1 MNHLKQIGLGAHN
14 FENVFKRFP
23 PGYLGPI
30 PEAPMPPFVGQFT
43 GCLSFLLP
51 YMEFDNV
58 WSPMDSDMASST
70 GQISVFD
77 IKHMGDPY
85 YNREHAWEM
94 AQTQIS
100 LFVCPDDLPYTKP
113 NPWYCIAFYYQS
125 PYANM
130 VGILD
135 TGSTAGSFDALG
147 RTNYLGCGGVYG
159 HDGYSF
165 TDQYQGVFW
174 NRSKIDFRD
183 VTDGTSHRIL
193 FGESM
198 GGIGNASIPAGIS
211 MAWAGAGVMWT
222 GLGLSDTPSGG
233 QFSSYHPGVVNFCL
247 IDGSVRN
254 ISTKVN
260 ATTTIVQNGVTQT
273 VSAFPYWGT
282 IASGLKTEIQ

>member
-1 MNHLKQIGLGAHN
+1 
-14 FENVFKRFP
+14 
-23 PGYLGPI
+23 
-30 PEAPMPPFVGQFT
+30 
-43 GCLSFLLP
+43 
-51 YMEFDNV
+51 
-58 WSPMDSDMASST
+58 
-70 GQISVFD
+70 
-77 IKHMGDPY
+77 
-85 YNREHAWEM
+85 M

-113 NPWYCIAFYYQS
+113 NPWYTVVFYYVSLSQS
-125 PYANM
+125 LGQANM
-130 VGILD
+130 EGIYD
-135 TGSTAGSFDALG
+135 TGSNAGAFDALG
-147 RTNYLGCGGVYG
+147 RTNYLGCAGLYG
-159 HDGYSF
+159 HDAYGI

-198 GGIGNASIPAGIS
+198 GGTADPSTSGVS

-222 GLGLSDTPSGG
+222 ALGLSDEPNGG

-260 ATTTIVQNGVTQT
+260 ATTTIVQNGMTVTAP
-273 VSAFPYWGT
+273 AFPYWGA